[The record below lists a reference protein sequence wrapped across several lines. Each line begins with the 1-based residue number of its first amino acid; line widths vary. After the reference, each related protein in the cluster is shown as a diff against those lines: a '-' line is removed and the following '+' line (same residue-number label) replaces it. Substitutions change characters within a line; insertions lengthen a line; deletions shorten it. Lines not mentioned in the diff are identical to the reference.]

1 MSHCGFSF
9 FLSTGGFGLQ
19 SGLPCVPIHCGSAW
33 IHISR
38 YTETGRKLC
47 WQHSALWNHPAGH
60 QSVHVCRQSE
70 KLKLSNMIRR
80 EEFLL
85 NDTDWLS
92 LLPVSR
98 CWWTCLTK
106 RRILG
111 WCRSVQRSPCPR
123 GSSRMMTWWGLKS
136 QRSGS
141 TWESWISLSKCSA
154 DTSFTP
160 KFSQTRWG
168 TWIKRNTHVS
178 IAYFSVWQKRIRL
191 RLI

>member
-70 KLKLSNMIRR
+70 KLKLSNVIRR
-80 EEFLL
+80 EDFLL

-111 WCRSVQRSPCPR
+111 WCRRVQRSPCPR

-141 TWESWISLSKCSA
+141 TWESWTLLSKCSA

-168 TWIKRNTHVS
+168 TWIERHVS

-191 RLI
+191 WLI